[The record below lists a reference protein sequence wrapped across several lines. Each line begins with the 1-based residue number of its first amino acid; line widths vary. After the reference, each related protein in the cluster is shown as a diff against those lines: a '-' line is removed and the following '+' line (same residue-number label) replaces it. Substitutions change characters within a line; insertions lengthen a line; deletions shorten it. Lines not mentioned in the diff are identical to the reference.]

1 MINFTIIAVGKLKE
15 KYWREAAAEYL
26 KRLQPYARIT
36 ITELQDE
43 QLPVQAS
50 PAEVAAIKEREGQ
63 KILAAT
69 ATSDGHYVIALDP
82 AGEHISSE
90 GLAAAFDSLAVRG
103 HSRIT
108 FIIGGAA
115 GLAPSVIQR
124 ADRRLSDIHAPN
136 DPHLSAGTNLPR
148 FQDITRRE
156 VPPLTLERG

>member
-124 ADRRLSDIHAPN
+124 ADRRLSFSDLTFTHQMIRIFLLEQIYRAFKISRGEKY
-136 DPHLSAGTNLPR
+136 HL
-148 FQDITRRE
+148 
-156 VPPLTLERG
+156 

>member
-15 KYWREAAAEYL
+15 QYWREAAAEYL

-43 QLPVQAS
+43 QLPAQAS
-50 PAEVAAIKEREGQ
+50 PAEIATIKEKEGQ
-63 KILAAT
+63 KILAAIN
-69 ATSDGHYVIALDP
+69 DGHYVIALDP

-90 GLAAAFDSLAVRG
+90 GLAAAFDNLAIGG
-103 HSRIT
+103 HSRIA

-124 ADRRLSDIHAPN
+124 ADRRLSFSDLTFTHQMIRIFLLEQIYRAIKISRGEKY
-136 DPHLSAGTNLPR
+136 HL
-148 FQDITRRE
+148 
-156 VPPLTLERG
+156 

>member
-1 MINFTIIAVGKLKE
+1 MINFTIIAIGKLKE
-15 KYWREAAAEYL
+15 QYWREAAAEYL

-36 ITELQDE
+36 IIELQDE
-43 QLPVQAS
+43 QLPAQAS
-50 PAEVAAIKEREGQ
+50 PAEVAAIKEKEGR

-82 AGEHISSE
+82 AGERISSE
-90 GLAAAFDSLAVRG
+90 GLAAAFDNLAVRG

-124 ADRRLSDIHAPN
+124 ADRRLSFSDLTFTHQMIRIFLLEQIYRAFKILRGEKY
-136 DPHLSAGTNLPR
+136 HL
-148 FQDITRRE
+148 
-156 VPPLTLERG
+156 

>member
-1 MINFTIIAVGKLKE
+1 MINFSIIAVGKLKE

-43 QLPVQAS
+43 PLPAQAS
-50 PAEVAAIKEREGQ
+50 PAEVAAIKEKEGQ
-63 KILAAT
+63 RILAAT
-69 ATSDGHYVIALDP
+69 GDGHYVIALDP

-90 GLAAAFDSLAVRG
+90 GLAIAFDSLAVRG

-115 GLAPSVIQR
+115 GLAPSVIKR
-124 ADRRLSDIHAPN
+124 ADRRLSFSDLTFTHQMIRIFLLEQIYRAFKIWRGEKY
-136 DPHLSAGTNLPR
+136 HL
-148 FQDITRRE
+148 
-156 VPPLTLERG
+156 